1 MELGLA
7 LAILGSA
14 FDNPRK
20 EIEILLQDVL
30 ECNRVDI
37 YLRFEEPLGKNQL
50 KILRDWVQ
58 RSVNNTAR
66 PPRSIYNAVNTGG
79 IISKIAGSE
88 ISFVQ

>member
-1 MELGLA
+1 MTIVARTPQKIWRVIDLLKWGENYF
-7 LAILGSA
+7 SDND

-30 ECNRVDI
+30 ECNRVYL

-58 RSVNNTAR
+58 RRKNR
-66 PPRSIYNAVNTGG
+66 EPIQYITG
-79 IISKIAGSE
+79 KA
-88 ISFVQ
+88 